1 LFFDA
6 VLIPFVSKRD
16 DPSDKILAY
25 FAADKTKNPKKWSPS
40 GHTNQDTCKN
50 KQ

>member
-40 GHTNQDTCKN
+40 GHTN
-50 KQ
+50 